1 VFQHNCEVCICNN
14 ASKSVACEPKKCP
27 DVKPVICNAPGFVLV
42 NISNP
47 SDPCC
52 SNQV

>member
-1 VFQHNCEVCICNN
+1 VFEHKCEECVCDK
-14 ASKSVACEPKKCP
+14 ASKSVICKPKKCP
-27 DVKPVICNAPGFVLV
+27 DVSPVICTAPGFVLV

-52 SNQV
+52 SKQ